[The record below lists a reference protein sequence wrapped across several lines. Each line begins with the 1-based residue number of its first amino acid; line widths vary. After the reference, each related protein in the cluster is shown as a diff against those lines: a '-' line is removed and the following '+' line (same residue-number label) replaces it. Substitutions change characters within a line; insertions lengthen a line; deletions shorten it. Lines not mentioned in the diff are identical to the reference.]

1 MSEAFD
7 PDWLAL
13 RESADHAA
21 RSAGAVELLSLVAA
35 VLPSTR
41 PPRVLDLGCGIG
53 SNVRWLAPRLPRPQH
68 WILVDHDAAL
78 LERALLSL
86 REHPAAVLSVTA
98 RRLPVSDLRSADFA
112 DVDLVTGSA
121 LLDVLTGPE
130 LEHVVAVC
138 TSAGT
143 PMLLALSVDGDV
155 ALDPALAED
164 GLLREAFHA
173 HQRRDRDGVRRLG
186 PDAAGVARRLLR
198 AHGCDVHAAE
208 TPWSLGGADAEL
220 AVAWHDGWVAAAA
233 EERPDLAVAAA
244 HARAV
249 RRHQTGHGELRVRVG
264 HVDLLALP
272 GPGS

>member
-13 RESADHAA
+13 REPADHAA
-21 RSAGAVELLSLVAA
+21 RSAGATALLSLVAGA
-35 VLPSTR
+35 LPSTR

-53 SNVRWLAPRLPRPQH
+53 SNVRWLAPRLPGSQH
-68 WILVDHDAAL
+68 WVLVDHDADL
-78 LERALLSL
+78 LDRAVLSL
-86 REHPAAVLSVTA
+86 RRSPGDVLSASA
-98 RRLPVSDLRSADFA
+98 RHLSVSALRTGDLA

-121 LLDVLTGPE
+121 LLDLLTEPE
-130 LEHVVAVC
+130 LEHLVAVC
-138 TSAGT
+138 ASEGT
-143 PMLLALSVDGDV
+143 PVLLALSVDGDV
-155 ALDPALAED
+155 ALAPSLPED

-208 TPWSLGGADAEL
+208 TPWSLGSAQAAL

-233 EERPDLAVAAA
+233 EEHPDLAVVAA

-249 RRHQTGHGELRVRVG
+249 RRYQAGQGELRVKVG

-272 GPGS
+272 GQGS